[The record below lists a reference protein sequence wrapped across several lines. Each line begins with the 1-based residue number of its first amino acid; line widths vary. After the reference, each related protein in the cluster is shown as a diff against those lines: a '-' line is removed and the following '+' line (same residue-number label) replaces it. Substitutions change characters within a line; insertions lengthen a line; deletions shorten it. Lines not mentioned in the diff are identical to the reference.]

1 MIKQLLNHIKNNR
14 KMHPIFRFI
23 KKRICRLWSW
33 MMMRFGSGPN
43 SLEIEKLRMKYDGER
58 CFIICTGPSLTIEDL
73 ELLKNEHTFSMNS
86 IISMFDKSDFRPEFY
101 MIQDAIA
108 EKKIRSK
115 LQKVSKDDLKNVFFG
130 VGNVWLSESNLSSKV
145 IKMYSHLNPVKY
157 NFDWAY
163 HFFDMYYG
171 TEPAKVEFSEDCA
184 KTIKDGFTVTYSAIQ
199 LAIYMG
205 FKEIYLLGCDTS
217 TGGHFDEKVGHNT
230 EVKAVWFF
238 VMAYEVAKKYAKE
251 KGVKIYNATRGGMLE
266 TFPRIDLKEVLK
278 DE

>member
-1 MIKQLLNHIKNNR
+1 MQSNLMEKLKGNKVTHSVG
-14 KMHPIFRFI
+14 RFI
-23 KKRICRLWSW
+23 KMNFCKFIAELGKKIHVS
-33 MMMRFGSGPN
+33 SV
-43 SLEIEKLRMKYDGER
+43 SEIEKLKMKYDGER
-58 CFIICTGPSLTIEDL
+58 CFIICTGPSLTIDDL
-73 ELLKNEHTFSMNS
+73 ELLKKEHTFSMNS

-101 MIQDAIA
+101 MLQDGTV

-115 LQKVSKDDLKNVFFG
+115 LQKVSKDDLKTVFLG
-130 VGNVWLSESNLSSKV
+130 EGNVLLNESSLSSKV
-145 IKMYSHLNPVKY
+145 IKTYSHLNPVKY

-217 TGGHFDEKVGHNT
+217 TGGHFDKKIGHNT
-230 EVKAVWFF
+230 EVKAVWYFA
-238 VMAYEVAKKYAKE
+238 MAYEVAKEYAE
-251 KGVKIYNATRGGMLE
+251 KKSVRIYNATRGGMLE
-266 TFPRIDLKEVLK
+266 TFPRVDLNEVLK
-278 DE
+278 NE